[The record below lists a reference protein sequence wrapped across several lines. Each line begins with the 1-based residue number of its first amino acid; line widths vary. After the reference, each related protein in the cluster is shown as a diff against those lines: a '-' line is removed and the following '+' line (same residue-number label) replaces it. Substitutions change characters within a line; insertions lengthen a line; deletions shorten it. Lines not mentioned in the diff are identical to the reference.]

1 MQIPVALGV
10 TGFQAWWLYRKSQ
23 IASNTHH
30 EAQLD
35 YTLTDLNWGVNKLAI
50 YAGSAVTAGTMGGLL
65 GIGGGTIIGPF
76 LLELGLPPQVNH
88 LYVSWTGLWTK
99 VGALSMICIS
109 LQKLDL

>member
-1 MQIPVALGV
+1 VQIPVALGV

-88 LYVSWTGLWTK
+88 LYVSWTGLC
-99 VGALSMICIS
+99 GLRLELC
-109 LQKLDL
+109 L